1 MVLAPRIEI
10 KQSQKLMMNPQMQ
23 QAIQLLQ
30 LTNVQ
35 LTDMLTREME
45 QNPFLA
51 FDAQHYREAG
61 GEKGAPQERAVRV
74 QGTSGAGLGAD
85 VVAVRVDFSAGE
97 SSDTPQRLEQT
108 LVDTPSFSAH
118 LIGQIGEELKHRE
131 EAALALELV
140 GWLDDDGYLRETDA
154 EICNTLEV
162 EPSLLIQT
170 LSQLQGFTP
179 SGVFARNLSDC
190 LRLQLLAQ
198 GSLTPTHSALLENL
212 DLLGRGDL
220 GALAAAAQIAVED
233 LPPYLQNIR
242 ALDPR
247 PAASFEAQ
255 AESVAWPDIVVLE
268 GESGWQAYLNEATL
282 PSVLVLERDW
292 EEMATRKITDD
303 ERNFMK
309 ANVQSARWLKKAT
322 QQRAATL
329 LRVARAIVG
338 RQQGFLNQGMMALEP
353 LVLRDISQA
362 LELHESTVSRS
373 ASGKLVQT
381 PKGVFYLKDLFST
394 ALGGKGGK
402 GGKDGKRGSNT
413 KATSSAAIKAR
424 IAEAVAEE
432 VTHISPL
439 SDEALVALLGEAG
452 IEVARRTVAKYRK
465 ALNIGSSAQRKR
477 AAKIAR
483 AATNK

>member
-30 LTNVQ
+30 LTNIQ
-35 LTDMLTREME
+35 LRERLAREME

-61 GEKGAPQERAVRV
+61 GEKGAPQTRAVRV
-74 QGTSGAGLGAD
+74 QGTSGAGLGSD
-85 VVAVRVDFSAGE
+85 VVAVRVDFSASE
-97 SSDTPQRLEQT
+97 ASDMSQRLEQN
-108 LVDTPSFSAH
+108 LAEAPSLSAH
-118 LIGQIGEELKHRE
+118 LIGQIGEEINQR
-131 EAALALELV
+131 EAAAVALELV
-140 GWLDDDGYLRETDA
+140 GWLDEDGYLRESDA
-154 EICNTLEV
+154 EICAHLNLEPALLSATLNH
-162 EPSLLIQT
+162 
-170 LSQLQGFTP
+170 LQGFTP
-179 SGVFARNLSDC
+179 AGVFARDLADC

-198 GSLTPTHSALLENL
+198 DKLTPTYAAVLANL
-212 DLLGRGDL
+212 PLLGRGDIAGL
-220 GALAAAAQIAVED
+220 SAAAGVKAED
-233 LPPYLQNIR
+233 LPVYLQTIR

-247 PAASFEAQ
+247 PAASFETQ
-255 AESVAWPDIVVLE
+255 DEGVALPDIVVLE
-268 GESGWQAYLNEATL
+268 GEGGWQAYLNEATL

-292 EEMATRKITDD
+292 EEMATRKITDE
-303 ERNFMK
+303 ERKFMK

-329 LRVARAIVG
+329 LRVARAIIG

-353 LVLRDISQA
+353 LVLRDIA
-362 LELHESTVSRS
+362 ETLELHESTVSRS

-394 ALGGKGGK
+394 ALGGKARGK
-402 GGKDGKRGSNT
+402 ARGSNSQ
-413 KATSSAAIKAR
+413 ATSSAAIKAR
-424 IAEAVAEE
+424 IAEAVAAE
-432 VTHISPL
+432 VAHLAPL

-465 ALNIGSSAQRKR
+465 ALHIGSSAQRKR

-483 AATNK
+483 AAADK